1 MSIGDKIKLIEKY
14 INEMG
19 KKIGEFSRENY
30 ELKQEINLLKEREK
44 VLLSRIAKYESE
56 QKNADNIIKRLSN
69 ISKLIDKKLGD

>member
-19 KKIGEFSRENY
+19 KKIRELSRENY